1 MHVNITARHCE
12 IPDTLRTRAESVL
25 DRLGNYGL
33 ELVEGAVVFDVEAM
47 SQRAEVRLRA
57 ASGDMIVAKDDGP
70 DHRTALDR
78 AEDKLKRQLK
88 KIARRLRQRRRP
100 EADAV

>member
-1 MHVNITARHCE
+1 MHVTITARHCD
-12 IPDTLRTRAESVL
+12 IPDALRTRAESVM

-33 ELVEGAVVFDVEAM
+33 ELAEGAIIFDVEALR
-47 SQRAEVRLRA
+47 QRAEVRLRA
-57 ASGDMIVAKDDGP
+57 TTGEMVVAKDDGP

-78 AEDKLKRQLK
+78 AEEKLKRQLK
-88 KIARRLRQRRRP
+88 KAARRIRDRRRP

>member
-1 MHVNITARHCE
+1 MQVNITARHCE
-12 IPDTLRTRAESVL
+12 IPDALRTRAESVL

-57 ASGDMIVAKDDGP
+57 ATGDMVVAKDHGP

-78 AEDKLKRQLK
+78 AEEKLKRQLK
-88 KIARRLRQRRRP
+88 KVARRLRQRRRP
-100 EADAV
+100 EADMV

>member
-33 ELVEGAVVFDVEAM
+33 ELVEGAVVFDVEAA

-57 ASGDMIVAKDDGP
+57 ATGDMVVAKDTGS

-88 KIARRLRQRRRP
+88 KVARRLRQRRRP